1 MHFTTPRGTRAPTHD
16 WRYPSD
22 HRNDNRFGNAN
33 AILVGQ
39 ETTTQV
45 RPRSPRLESK
55 LTAFRSSLSRR
66 SYHHSSDLRTNFP
79 RKFSLSQQGKYIEV
93 YTLSLTYLFVA
104 RVLLHAPTRR
114 VARVGMM
121 CHVIRGIDCWQI
133 TQNEF
138 PSLFVI
144 HQLDQSIG

>member
-22 HRNDNRFGNAN
+22 HRNDRRFANAN

-39 ETTTQV
+39 EKTTQV
-45 RPRSPRLESK
+45 RPRSPWLESK

-66 SYHHSSDLRTNFP
+66 SYHRSSDLRTNFP
-79 RKFSLSQQGKYIEV
+79 RKFSPIKVNTSR
-93 YTLSLTYLFVA
+93 YTPSLLPFLFVA
-104 RVLLHAPTRR
+104 SGLLPAPTRP
-114 VARVGMM
+114 VARVGML

-133 TQNEF
+133 MQSAF
-138 PSLFVI
+138 PRFS
-144 HQLDQSIG
+144 